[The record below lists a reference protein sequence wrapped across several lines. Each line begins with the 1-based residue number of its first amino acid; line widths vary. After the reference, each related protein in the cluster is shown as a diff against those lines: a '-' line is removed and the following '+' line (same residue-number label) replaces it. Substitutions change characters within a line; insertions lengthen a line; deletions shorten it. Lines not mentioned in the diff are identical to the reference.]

1 MRCLLVV
8 VVFLFTGLCF
18 GQQYAAE
25 QFEYQNDKLPYRIL
39 FPDQYDEK
47 KDYPLL
53 LVLHGAGERGGDN
66 QSQLLHGSETF
77 QAASFRSKYPAIVVF
92 PQCPK
97 NSFWSSMTR
106 NPTDSLDQRFTF
118 INPLPENPQLEIVE
132 ALLLHL
138 EEEYRIDPTRR
149 YVGGLSMGGMGTFEL
164 VSRNPDY
171 FAAAF
176 PICGGSNTA
185 WAKAMSKTPMWIFHG
200 EKDKVVSANY
210 SKEIFTALKEIN
222 AAVRLTLYSEV
233 FHDSWHKA
241 FGDPELMQWL
251 FSNQKKQ

>member
-1 MRCLLVV
+1 M
-8 VVFLFTGLCF
+8 
-18 GQQYAAE
+18 
-25 QFEYQNDKLPYRIL
+25 K
-39 FPDQYDEK
+39 
-47 KDYPLL
+47 
-53 LVLHGAGERGGDN
+53 
-66 QSQLLHGSETF
+66 
-77 QAASFRSKYPAIVVF
+77 
-92 PQCPK
+92 
-97 NSFWSSMTR
+97 R

-149 YVGGLSMGGMGTFEL
+149 YVGACPWVEWVLLEL

-176 PICGGSNTA
+176 PICGGANTA

-222 AAVRLTLYSEV
+222 AAVRLTLYPEV

-241 FGDPELMQWL
+241 FGDPELMQWVV
-251 FSNQKKQ
+251 FNQKKQ